1 MATTVEIDTII
12 NTDRSEAGLR
22 ELNKSLKQLIS
33 LQSQVAEGSDQF
45 KRLQSAINDTEGKIG
60 DLNDSFQT
68 LRGSGVERLN
78 SSIGLLKDGFLN
90 ADPGKL
96 TIGMEGL
103 GSAMKAIPIFLLIEG
118 AKLLFDNWEKLT
130 AIFDDSAKQI
140 KANEQALSDL
150 NIATNAN
157 RIITDGL
164 IISREEELKILER
177 QNAPLKNI
185 IDKITQINGLKQ
197 DQFRDELKKTDKEIA
212 NVLEKLKQAQSDLK
226 NQTETESLLQFLGF
240 NVGTTEADVKK
251 LQDELTNTYFKR
263 EEIANKSKT
272 QEIASEEQK
281 FAKIDEANKKA
292 EEARK
297 KRIADFQEFLK
308 LKTQEEI
315 DIEQDR
321 INTENAIRDKEI
333 EDAKR
338 QIEQNRSDKAAI
350 NQLYRDQEQE
360 ADAKLESKRRRD
372 SENSLAYDNAFQ
384 QKTLNQKIDFIE
396 QDRDTQLLNEDL
408 TQKQRIAIIEKAEND
423 IFQLKVKKGQE
434 YVAYAQSASNV
445 LNSLSAY
452 RTQNENYEIQQQ
464 EYQKQ
469 ASIQNDSIRTQQ
481 LIDQEELRK
490 NVALNNA
497 NLTAEERERIAYD
510 SETKQLAIANY
521 SKDAQNKINADFAKK
536 ELEIKRQQFE
546 RNKKLQIVNGIINTA
561 ASVLQTL
568 GSVPYPANIPLAIL
582 AGVAGAIQ
590 VATIANQKFDAG
602 PTAIQTPQAIDTR
615 GGLPSSSPNSPSPSQ
630 GSNRFNPTGN
640 LVAGGQNNTTN
651 SNGTIKVAV
660 LESDIRDVTSKVNVL
675 ESRAT
680 FGD

>member
-45 KRLQSAINDTEGKIG
+45 KRLQNAINDTEGKIG

-78 SSIGLLKDGFLN
+78 SSLGVLKDGFLS
-90 ADPGKL
+90 ADPGKIS
-96 TIGMEGL
+96 TGFKGL
-103 GSAMKAIPIFLLIEG
+103 SAAMSAIPIFLLIEG
-118 AKLLFDNWEKLT
+118 LSYLVQNFDAVVDVVKSVIGVVNEEAEAQKKLNKELQETSFTLNELGLSYKYFEAQRKQGL
-130 AIFDDSAKQI
+130 AIEIEQLNRRGAKQI
-140 KANEQALSDL
+140 EINELIIESEQKKLDKL
-150 NIATNAN
+150 KQLRDDATNLGVKDL
-157 RIITDGL
+157 T
-164 IISREEELKILER
+164 KY
-177 QNAPLKNI
+177 QNAVFEQEDQIRLLNEKNTT
-185 IDKITQINGLKQ
+185 DKVKASKEAYEKQKELVEKQKAIYEKDATEFNRLLGLKQ
-197 DQFRDELKKTDKEIA
+197 EYEDAVNAQRIA
-212 NVLEKLKQAQSDLK
+212 DAQAQSDR
-226 NQTETESLLQFLGF
+226 ETEI
-240 NVGTTEADVKK
+240 VKK
-251 LQDELTNTYFKR
+251 Q
-263 EEIANKSKT
+263 I
-272 QEIASEEQK
+272 EEQK
-281 FAKIDEANKKA
+281 A
-292 EEARK
+292 
-297 KRIADFQEFLK
+297 LK
-308 LKTQEEI
+308 QYNR
-315 DIEQDR
+315 EQ
-321 INTENAIRDKEI
+321 
-333 EDAKR
+333 
-338 QIEQNRSDKAAI
+338 QS
-350 NQLYRDQEQE
+350 NQDQE
-360 ADAKLESKRRRD
+360 ADAKLEAKRRRD
-372 SENSLAYDNAFQ
+372 SENNLAYDNAFQ

-651 SNGTIKVAV
+651 SNGTIKVVV